1 MKELKIKNIKIILI
15 CLLTVLMIFSTVAF
29 VGIEKRTAKANG
41 TTFANTELFLPKT
54 EVEYKELTSP
64 IDAYSDDTV
73 TAIVENSQSY
83 HVLSVFTANGYF
95 DTSTTSNLGN
105 LTGVHKLDD
114 EYLLYANAGDLYRL
128 SLADFSSTEIE
139 FDDKKGIST
148 FDVAGDYLVT
158 ALNTEMALYKFEN
171 GYVARSLIPKTI
183 KDKSPVAINENGEVF
198 FVKNNGV
205 LSKFSVSDPIE
216 STPIELAMVTP
227 TQMIANNDY
236 IYYLYGNN
244 VYKLSVN
251 GGELQKLIVADDDN
265 YDLGKLDTP
274 SGISFKGNN
283 LLITDTALNA
293 VQEFKIDNDKLIFT
307 GFAIAKNKTAFN
319 RIDKYA
325 TEIEKFNDTVAVLD
339 GDSLLVINNDESFNP
354 YNPNCFKDYSDI
366 KLQDKMPTTFA
377 LGSSTALLAYD
388 SDLSSSKLNLFNVSD
403 GTFISQNAVKIFDGN
418 IIRDVCYQSGKYY
431 VLTGN
436 GTACKVYSCSESEL
450 SFNEYTPEDVIVSTQ
465 ITVDVFGNV
474 YLLKENSKIYKYT
487 VGSFDSPTEYDFSNP
502 VTKMATDLS
511 GTLFVLSENKVFA
524 LDQTKTSDYWT
535 EIDINSTGIE
545 QNANIKSFTMD
556 YVSQDVFFIYD
567 DEEFICKASA
577 LGNISISSL
586 EIPTE
591 YVTTDSTT
599 TFDKLKIYAPTE
611 SANVYSVN
619 KTDDGFEYLS
629 LVNERTEYALIT
641 QVVKADIF
649 GRELKMLALAG
660 QDGVVLINENQCQ
673 IKVLNTTTAPE
684 KAFITTA
691 VHMYYLP
698 ISTPTDEYSLSNTNK
713 IRLNKYSEITPQIKF
728 TFLNKDY
735 YFASVMVNGVTLS
748 GYVPVDFT
756 VEILSEDLAWDSFTI
771 EKVNKTTVY
780 SDKALTSQ
788 IKTLERGTEIRL
800 IERDGSTCKIAYKV
814 DQTNWAIGYIDA
826 SAIQDPAN
834 VATRNIL
841 IILAVTACLCGTIS
855 YFLLRRKK

>member
-15 CLLTVLMIFSTVAF
+15 SLLTVLMIFSTVAF

-54 EVEYKELTSP
+54 ALEYKELTSP

-73 TAIVENSQSY
+73 TAIVQNNELILFVNGEYKTLTFFNNLKQVKRLDQDTLLVSDDGSIYVIEIANPTTKSLLTFNGTPIGSNYFDVNNGYLITAYGEKASIYSIENSTVKDKIS
-83 HVLSVFTANGYF
+83 S
-95 DTSTTSNLGN
+95 
-105 LTGVHKLDD
+105 LDGKI
-114 EYLLYANAGDLYRL
+114 N
-128 SLADFSSTEIE
+128 ADFPIALNSNGEI
-139 FDDKKGIST
+139 FYINNDGCLCKCTIYNTNNFLGIS
-148 FDVAGDYLVT
+148 
-158 ALNTEMALYKFEN
+158 NINPYK
-171 GYVARSLIPKTI
+171 
-183 KDKSPVAINENGEVF
+183 
-198 FVKNNGV
+198 
-205 LSKFSVSDPIE
+205 
-216 STPIELAMVTP
+216 
-227 TQMIANNDY
+227 MIADTNY
-236 IYYLYGNN
+236 IYYILNSDST
-244 VYKLSVN
+244 VYRLKVDGSSTPNL
-251 GGELQKLIVADDDN
+251 LIDETN
-265 YDLGKLDTP
+265 YQLGKPVSPCAL
-274 SGISFKGNN
+274 SFKGNN
-283 LLITDTALNA
+283 LLITDSACI
-293 VQEFKIDNDKLIFT
+293 QEFKIDNDKLIFT

-339 GDSLLVINNDESFNP
+339 GDSLLVMNNDESFNP
-354 YNPNCFKDYSDI
+354 YDTNCFNDYSDI

-388 SDLSSSKLNLFNVSD
+388 SNLSSSKLNLFNVSD
-403 GTFISQNAVKIFDGN
+403 GTFISQNAVNIFDGN

-431 VLTGN
+431 VLTSDGN
-436 GTACKVYSCSESEL
+436 TCKVYSCSESEL
-450 SFNEYTPEDVIVSTQ
+450 SFNEYTPDVIVSTQ

-591 YVTTDSTT
+591 YVTTNSTT

-619 KTDDGFEYLS
+619 KTDDDFEYLS

-713 IRLNKYSEITPQIKF
+713 IRLNKYSEIAPQIKF

-735 YFASVMVNGVTLS
+735 YFASVMVNGVALS

-788 IKTLERGTEIRL
+788 VKTLERGTEIRL